1 MMHMFEHIANPIA
14 VARTTSETNR
24 GMKSFHYHNGF
35 ELYYLIKGTRNY
47 VVNDEYYSLIKGD
60 MVLIKPG
67 ILHKASGGAYDRIL
81 INFTPN
87 YLNTYFSQKAIS
99 VLLKCFDKEFFTIPF
114 EHRNKVVSLFEK
126 ISVLLDEGKEELTFV
141 YVTELLNLLCE
152 ITNQLPESEKKRMD
166 DESLI
171 EKILHYINKSYTDIE
186 NISQISEKFF
196 ITKQHLCRIFK
207 NATNTSVIEYLNR
220 VKIKKACSLLEESGK
235 SILEI
240 SLLCGFNSS
249 GYFCK
254 VFKKYMN
261 LTPAEY
267 RKNCEILLESNNEI

>member
-1 MMHMFEHIANPIA
+1 MMHMFERTANPIE
-14 VARTTSETNR
+14 VVRTTSETNR
-24 GMKSFHYHNGF
+24 GMKSFHYHNSF

-47 VVNDEYYSLIKGD
+47 VINDEYYSLIKGD

-87 YLNTYFSQKAIS
+87 YLNTYFSPKAIS

-114 EHRNKVVSLFEK
+114 EHRNKVVSLIEK
-126 ISVLLDEGKEELTFV
+126 ISVLLGEEKEELTFI
-141 YVTELLNLLCE
+141 YITELLNLLCE
-152 ITNQLPESEKKRMD
+152 ITNQLSESEEKRIE
-166 DESLI
+166 DENLI
-171 EKILHYINKSYTDIE
+171 EKILHYINKSYADIE
-186 NISQISEKFF
+186 NISQISDKFF

-207 NATNTSVIEYLNR
+207 NATNTSVVEYLNR
-220 VKIKKACSLLEESGK
+220 VKIKKACSLLEDSEK

-249 GYFCK
+249 VYFCK
-254 VFKKYMN
+254 IFKKLMN
-261 LTPAEY
+261 FTPTEY
-267 RKNCEILLESNNEI
+267 RKNCEILLETNNEI